1 MTESKRTFLYIFIAF
16 TFSIALRLVWV
27 HNFWG
32 YEAFMHNGQFMI
44 NTNDGYFFAE
54 GARDLLAGSHQANDL
69 SGVDQAASKL
79 TAFFA
84 YLLPFSFESIIF
96 YMPVL
101 LSSLVV
107 IPIILIAKTL
117 KNLEMGLIAALLA
130 SVAHSYYNRTMA
142 GYYDTDMLNIV
153 LPMFLLWSIIWALQT
168 HKNIYLLIT
177 ALDIL
182 VYRWWYPQSYSLEFS
197 FLGLILL
204 YTLVFER
211 KNIYNY
217 KLLAIMLFAMMGLD
231 GWLRLALVLVTYAIF
246 MQEKFEKFVY
256 YIFGVSV
263 AVFLLS
269 GGFDPIWERL
279 SLYVFKDDLL
289 TSEKGLAFYFFTVM
303 QTVREAGS
311 IPFTVFAERIS
322 GHTIT
327 FLLSLVG
334 FALLAYRHKIMLF
347 ALPMVGLGFLAY
359 VGGLRF
365 TIYAVP
371 VLAFGVAFL
380 ITEIAQR
387 LPTAKLRFLFM
398 VAATLSIL
406 YPNYKHIDAY
416 RVPTVFNSNEV
427 AILEQLKS
435 LSSREDYVVA
445 WWDYGYPLRYYSDVK
460 TLVDGGKHEGD
471 VNFPVSFALTQPQNV
486 AAKMARLDV
495 EYTERAFALRK
506 KDTNITLY
514 SNIEEM
520 TKEYGLDDTNDFLLS
535 LESDVKLPKKTRD
548 IFFYLPFRMLD
559 IYPTITLFSNLDLMS
574 GEKKAQPFFYVSK
587 NFKDDGAKLHLAN
600 GVYLDKQSTKL
611 HFGQKEESVARFIRT
626 SYDASM
632 KLQVDE
638 QLLDLSSNI
647 TLIYM
652 SNYNT
657 FLLLD
662 EDSYRSLFIQLMV
675 LERYDESLFEPV
687 VLDPNAK
694 LYRLKI

>member
-1 MTESKRTFLYIFIAF
+1 MTESKRILLYIFIAF

-27 HNFWG
+27 LNFWG

-54 GARDLLAGSHQANDL
+54 GARDLLAGFHQANDL
-69 SGVDQAASKL
+69 SAVNEAASQL

-84 YLLPFSFESIIF
+84 FILPFSFESIIF
-96 YMPVL
+96 YMPVV

-153 LPMFLLWSIIWALQT
+153 LPMFLLWSIIWAIQT
-168 HKNIYLLIT
+168 NKNIYLLIT

-182 VYRWWYPQSYSLEFS
+182 VYRWWYPQSYSLEFA

-204 YTLVFER
+204 YTLIFDR
-211 KNIYNY
+211 KNGYNY
-217 KLLAIMLFAMMGLD
+217 KLIAIMLFAMMGLD
-231 GWLRLALVLVTYAIF
+231 GWLRLVLVGISYFVLT
-246 MQEKFEKFVY
+246 QEKFEKYLFYVL
-256 YIFGVSV
+256 GLSV
-263 AVFLLS
+263 AAFFFS
-269 GGFDPIWERL
+269 GGFEPIWERL
-279 SLYVFKDDLL
+279 RLYIFRDDLL
-289 TSEKGLAFYFFTVM
+289 SSKDGLGLHFFTVM

-311 IPFTVFAERIS
+311 IPFSLFAERIS
-322 GHTIT
+322 GHVVT
-327 FLLSLVG
+327 FLLSLGG
-334 FALLAYRHKIMLF
+334 FAYLAYRHKIMLL

-359 VGGLRF
+359 TGGLRF

-380 ITEIAQR
+380 ITELSSK

-398 VAATLSIL
+398 VAASLALL
-406 YPNYKHIDAY
+406 YPNYKHIDDY
-416 RVPTVFNSNEV
+416 RVPTVFNNNEV
-427 AILEQLKS
+427 KVLERLGEVS
-435 LSSREDYVVA
+435 DGEDYALA

-471 VNFPVSFALTQPQNV
+471 VNFPVSFALTQPQDI

-495 EYTERAFALRK
+495 EYTERAFDLRE
-506 KDTNITLY
+506 KDTNITLH

-520 TKEYGLDDTNDFLLS
+520 TKEYGFKDTNDFLLS
-535 LESDVKLPKKTRD
+535 LQSDIELPAKTRE
-548 IFFYLPFRMLD
+548 IFLYLPFRMLD

-574 GEKKAQPFFYVSK
+574 GAKRAQPFFYVSK
-587 NFKDDGAKLHLAN
+587 NFKDDGAKLHLAD
-600 GVYLDKQSTKL
+600 GVYLDKQTTSL
-611 HFGQKEESVARFIRT
+611 HFGQKVERLARFVRT

-632 KLQVDE
+632 KLSVDE

-657 FLLLD
+657 FILLD
-662 EDSYRSLFIQLMV
+662 EATYNSLFVQLMV
-675 LERYDESLFEPV
+675 LERYDERLFEPV